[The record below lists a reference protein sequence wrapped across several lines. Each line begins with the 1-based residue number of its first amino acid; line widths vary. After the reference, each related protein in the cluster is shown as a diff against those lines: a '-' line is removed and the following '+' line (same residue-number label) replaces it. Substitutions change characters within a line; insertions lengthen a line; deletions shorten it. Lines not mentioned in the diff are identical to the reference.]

1 MSASGHKR
9 TKHSGA
15 KLTFVRSCP
24 KADKCGRNWIVRYVP
39 ITDMGLGA
47 QQTTFQKTKAAA
59 YGQPPA
65 EIKP

>member
-1 MSASGHKR
+1 MGQKR
-9 TKHSGA
+9 TNHRGPKF
-15 KLTFVRSCP
+15 TVVRFGP
-24 KADKCGRNWIVRYVP
+24 KADKSGCGQIVRFVP